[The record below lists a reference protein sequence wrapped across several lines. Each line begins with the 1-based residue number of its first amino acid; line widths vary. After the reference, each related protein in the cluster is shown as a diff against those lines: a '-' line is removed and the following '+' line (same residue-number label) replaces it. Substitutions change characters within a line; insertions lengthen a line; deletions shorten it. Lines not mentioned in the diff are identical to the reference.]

1 VQYGLEALHTY
12 LNTTNNQIIA
22 LVDKHTLQDCY
33 PKIQTDIPFIQVP
46 YGEGYK
52 NLNSCE
58 YIWKHLTELKAT
70 RKSILL
76 CVGGGVLCDMGSL
89 AGVLYQRGMRVVL
102 CPTSLLAMVDAA
114 IGGKN
119 GVNFLGFKNYVGT
132 FHQAEETFICTDF
145 LETLPNKELVNGY
158 VEMLKH
164 GLIADKS
171 HYDAVKM
178 FFLSNSKHVTE
189 ELIKHSIALK
199 LQHTQQDFK
208 DKGIRQRLNFGHTI
222 GHAIES
228 WSLSIQEE
236 NKELSHGY
244 SVALGII
251 AESFISKRLTGLS
264 ENDFNEIT
272 VVLQGFVKGL
282 DHPLP
287 RYRDIQGYLIADKKN
302 VGEGVRFALLHNI
315 GECTE
320 NHLVNEDVI
329 ADAMDYLHY
338 LK

>member
-145 LETLPNKELVNGY
+145 LETLPNKELINGY

-178 FFLSNSKHVTE
+178 FFLSNSK
-189 ELIKHSIALK
+189 LC
-199 LQHTQQDFK
+199 
-208 DKGIRQRLNFGHTI
+208 
-222 GHAIES
+222 
-228 WSLSIQEE
+228 
-236 NKELSHGY
+236 
-244 SVALGII
+244 
-251 AESFISKRLTGLS
+251 
-264 ENDFNEIT
+264 
-272 VVLQGFVKGL
+272 
-282 DHPLP
+282 
-287 RYRDIQGYLIADKKN
+287 YRRAY
-302 VGEGVRFALLHNI
+302 
-315 GECTE
+315 
-320 NHLVNEDVI
+320 
-329 ADAMDYLHY
+329 
-338 LK
+338 